1 MSFIFVLIFSCAMFV
16 GCGKEEKEEIP
27 SMVTEPEKWEIEVRP
42 GYFGYYKLGHY
53 DVIPNDF
60 IERYIPEEEIK
71 YVKEPISYADRDE
84 FDQILIT
91 YPYCEEAAQEWWQYY
106 PEVKCYYYNSKGER
120 IESDY
125 YARYDERD
133 RYLGDETEF
142 EKIKQDTGV
151 HSWES
156 APVFAHSQ
164 KKDSLYRVKIKIYD
178 SIESYRKAYDKNFDG
193 YEINFN
199 LSEHF
204 MGWFDTYI
212 VVKGIE
218 GEEK

>member
-1 MSFIFVLIFSCAMFV
+1 MSFIFVLIFSCTMFV

-42 GYFGYYKLGHY
+42 GYVGDYEVGFDGLLILPEDPIVDRY
-53 DVIPNDF
+53 VPEME
-60 IERYIPEEEIK
+60 IE
-71 YVKEPISYADRDE
+71 YVTPPISYANRAE
-84 FDQILIT
+84 FDRVLIT
-91 YPYCEEAAQEWWQYY
+91 YPYCQTVDINEWQYW
-106 PEVKCYYYNSKGER
+106 PEFKCFYYNSKGER

-125 YARYDERD
+125 YATSFDCD
-133 RYLGDETEF
+133 RYVGDETEF
-142 EKIKQDTGV
+142 EKIKNDTDL
-151 HSWES
+151 HSWD
-156 APVFAHSQ
+156 FAAIRPRSI
-164 KKDSLYRVKIKIYD
+164 KKDTLYRLSVEIYD
-178 SIESYRKAYDKNFDG
+178 SVDAYKKKYDIQFH
-193 YEINFN
+193 